1 MIVYAYFM
9 TIAGLLGLIV
19 GSFLNVVIYR
29 LPERL
34 SVVSPRSRCPACETP
49 IAWYDNVPVLSWTFL
64 RGRCRHCGVGIS
76 ARYTLVE
83 LLTCGV
89 ALVVFWQV
97 VPAVDLH
104 HVAPALGG
112 TGEIVA
118 VAAPVRWQDLLTWL
132 YLFVFFSGLIA
143 VFFIDLDHYIVPNQI
158 TYPLIPL
165 GVAGSAG
172 LWYVGA
178 NVVSPLQS
186 ALGVLAGGGVLYAV
200 AMGGSWLFNRQAMG
214 MGDVKLLALI
224 GAFLGAWPTLLVV
237 LLLSSVAGSVIG
249 IALRVLGRARTSE
262 PLDPDEQRALEADE
276 APDGDPEDE
285 EPGGPTFH
293 YIPYG
298 PFLVL
303 GAFAWFLIGDWILG
317 LYQLTLY

>member
-29 LPERL
+29 VPARL
-34 SVVSPRSRCPACETP
+34 SVVRPRSRCPACETP
-49 IAWYDNVPVLSWTFL
+49 IAGYDNVPVLSWLVL
-64 RGRCRHCGVGIS
+64 RGRCRHCGVSIPV
-76 ARYTLVE
+76 RYTLVE
-83 LLTCGV
+83 LLTGGV
-89 ALVVFWQV
+89 SLAVFWQV

-104 HVAPALGG
+104 HAAPALRE
-112 TGEIVA
+112 TTELVA
-118 VAAPVRWQDLLTWL
+118 VAAPIRWQDLLTWL
-132 YLFVFFSGLIA
+132 YLFVFFAGLIA

-165 GVAGSAG
+165 GIAGSAG
-172 LWYVGA
+172 LWYAGA
-178 NVVSPLQS
+178 EVVSPLQS
-186 ALGVLAGGGVLYAV
+186 VAGVLAGGGVLYAV

-237 LLLSSVAGSVIG
+237 LLLSSIAGSVIG
-249 IALRVLGRARTSE
+249 IALRVFGRARTNE
-262 PLDPDEQRALEADE
+262 PLDPDEKRALEE
-276 APDGDPEDE
+276 AGEDPEEEPEDE
-285 EPGGPTFH
+285 EGPTFH

-303 GAFAWFLIGDWILG
+303 GAFAWFLFGDWILG